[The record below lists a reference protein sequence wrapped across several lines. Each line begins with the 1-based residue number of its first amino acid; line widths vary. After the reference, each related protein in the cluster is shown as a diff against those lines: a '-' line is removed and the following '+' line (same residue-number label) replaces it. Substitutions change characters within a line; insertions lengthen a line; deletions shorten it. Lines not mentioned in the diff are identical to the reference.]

1 MNTLTFIVLIVF
13 LYYVLN
19 RIEMY
24 TRPEKVLTE
33 QEMDLSQYDEVA
45 EVSMTHDLMQEI
57 ILKLNEEVSQKTGM
71 CTYVIETTS
80 IKKFIHKETGGIV
93 LKCMFMIVKHGIPGF
108 DFGFSVS
115 ADIVVVNP
123 GPEIKIANLEST
135 YRDGRSLKDIV
146 EDTEK
151 SIESRKSMINEL
163 NEYQKIKLEK
173 DIKQYNNFMKSL
185 KYKTEDKP
193 EVKVLNLRTQPIDT
207 IYPED
212 DTVFTKPTKKQEFV
226 DYSLVKKSELESI
239 VNKKLI
245 EKQIL
250 SSQEMYGKNNSVL
263 L

>member
-1 MNTLTFIVLIVF
+1 MNTLTFIVFTVL

-24 TRPEKVLTE
+24 TQPEKVLTG
-33 QEMDLSQYDEVA
+33 QEIDLSQYEEVT
-45 EVSMTHDLMQEI
+45 EVSITHDLMQEI
-57 ILKLNEEVSQKTGM
+57 IIKINEEVSQKTGM

-80 IKKFIHKETGGIV
+80 IKKFIHKETGGTF
-93 LKCMFMIVKHGIPGF
+93 LKCMFMIVKHGNPGF

-123 GPEIKIANLEST
+123 GPEIKTVNLESS
-135 YRDGRSLKDIV
+135 YRDGRSFKDII

-151 SIESRKSMINEL
+151 SIESRKSMINQL
-163 NEYQKIKLEK
+163 NEYQKIKLER
-173 DIKQYNNFMKSL
+173 DIKKYNNFMKSL
-185 KYKTEDKP
+185 KYKKDDKP
-193 EVKVLNLRTQPIDT
+193 EVRVLNLLTQPIDT

-212 DTVFTKPTKKQEFV
+212 DIVFTKPTKKQEFV

-239 VNKKLI
+239 VNKNLI
-245 EKQIL
+245 DKQIL
-250 SSQEMYGKNNSVL
+250 SSQEIYGKNNSVL